1 MKKFMAVLLCSFMAL
16 ALVACGNKTDSPAN
30 GGENLDAVTTPS
42 VSTNMYTNLDQA
54 ALLKEIGKYSGVT
67 VVSTVNADGTPNIA
81 ILTPGVADENH
92 IVFNLAPTNATMT
105 NLKRDKVAKMVFDK
119 PNTAAETKEERH
131 QGAVVR
137 LELEEDT
144 AVLDELKA
152 NNEYITDSSLVCKL
166 VEVLPVG

>member
-1 MKKFMAVLLCSFMAL
+1 MKKFLAIMMCAML
-16 ALVACGNKTDSPAN
+16 ALGLAACGAASESSSAN
-30 GGENLDAVTTPS
+30 GEKLDAVTTPS

-54 ALLKEIGKYSGVT
+54 ALLEEIGKYSGVT

-105 NLKRDKVAKMVFDK
+105 NLKRDKIAKIVFDK
-119 PNTAAETKEERH
+119 PNTAAQTKEERH

-152 NNEYITDSSLVCKL
+152 SNEYITDSSLVCKI